1 MDAVFRALADGTRRT
16 LLDRLHEENG
26 QSLGALCAQLG
37 MTRQAVTQHL
47 AVLEEANLV
56 VPIRRGRQKLHYL
69 NPAPLQEIYE
79 RWIFK
84 YDRARLAALSDLKR
98 ALEANQEESR

>member
-1 MDAVFRALADGTRRT
+1 MDVVFRALADGTRRT

-26 QSLGALCAQLG
+26 QSLGELCAQLG
-37 MTRQAVTQHL
+37 MTRQAVSQHL

-56 VPIRRGRQKLHYL
+56 VAIRRGRQKLHYL

-84 YDRARLAALSDLKR
+84 YERSRLAALSDLKR
-98 ALEANQEESR
+98 ALEAEQEEPR